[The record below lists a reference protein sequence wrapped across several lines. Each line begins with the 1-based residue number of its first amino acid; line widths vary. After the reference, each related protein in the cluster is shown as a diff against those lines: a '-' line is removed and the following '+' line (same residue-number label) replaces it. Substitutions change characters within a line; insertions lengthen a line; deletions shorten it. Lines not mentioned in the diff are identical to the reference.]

1 MWAAR
6 ESATTSSG
14 RAYSRSI
21 RSRTRRSRA
30 RSCRC
35 CVDGARGGTRVA
47 LVTELKEKEVNRH
60 IYNPIKK
67 RGQAR
72 LSALLAESDDIARRV
87 AKCAV
92 TDAAVRDFQF
102 HISHGRSV
110 AAGNAFPLLT
120 DVIGQFLRFDSN
132 QESIE

>member
-6 ESATTSSG
+6 ASASTSSG

-35 CVDGARGGTRVA
+35 CVDAARGGTRVA

-72 LSALLAESDDIARRV
+72 LSALLAESDDIAPRV

-92 TDAAVRDFQF
+92 TDGAVRDFEFDMLQ
-102 HISHGRSV
+102 GRSV
-110 AAGNAFPLLT
+110 AAGNASPLVVDGVGL
-120 DVIGQFLRFDSN
+120 V
-132 QESIE
+132 

>member
-6 ESATTSSG
+6 ASASTSSG

-87 AKCAV
+87 AKCA
-92 TDAAVRDFQF
+92 RR
-102 HISHGRSV
+102 GRRS
-110 AAGNAFPLLT
+110 ARLS
-120 DVIGQFLRFDSN
+120 LRYPV
-132 QESIE
+132 